1 MNNNLFQTNFNK
13 RLNDYDLNILNDNSF
28 KDLDDKTL
36 KLECLIA
43 EKEEALDALNTKIK
57 GAELLGKLLDVM
69 ELKIQAKQ
77 LENELV
83 DLKEQYSK
91 RNVVEKITDAVY
103 IKKPKIKLS
112 PIDRLARFVS
122 RKIYPKLSKKVKSI
136 MDLGES
142 LETLLSINENIDE
155 LMTIKAPYGE
165 NKANYE
171 NSLTIFTEQ
180 TEFIPRLIRRC
191 RNCKF

>member
-43 EKEEALDALNTKIK
+43 EKEEALDALNPKIK

-171 NSLTIFTEQ
+171 KLTNYLYRANRIHSQ
-180 TEFIPRLIRRC
+180 INKKMQKL
-191 RNCKF
+191 

>member
-171 NSLTIFTEQ
+171 KLTNYLYRANRIHSQINKKMQSL
-180 TEFIPRLIRRC
+180 
-191 RNCKF
+191 

>member
-136 MDLGES
+136 IDLGES

-171 NSLTIFTEQ
+171 KLTNYLYRANRIHSQ
-180 TEFIPRLIRRC
+180 INKKMQKL
-191 RNCKF
+191 

>member
-171 NSLTIFTEQ
+171 KLTNYLYRANRIHSQ
-180 TEFIPRLIRRC
+180 INKKMQKL
-191 RNCKF
+191 